1 MQLSLLLFFTF
12 LVFPLHWRE
21 VHQKVFVPEM
31 SKNDG
36 QMKRQNERARNQC
49 ILRRKP
55 SSSKNRKLIN
65 PVYTSFPDFHMNF
78 SLAQLQALS
87 IYSICLWY
95 VPMAPQAFVLLFFV
109 LGDLTSMMNVKCSK
123 FPEHAPHV
131 PATRPVLTLLAQGCL
146 LPACQN
152 WDA

>member
-1 MQLSLLLFFTF
+1 MQEIGHF
-12 LVFPLHWRE
+12 
-21 VHQKVFVPEM
+21 
-31 SKNDG
+31 
-36 QMKRQNERARNQC
+36 A
-49 ILRRKP
+49 RKP
-55 SSSKNRKLIN
+55 SSSKKRKLIN

-78 SLAQLQALS
+78 LAQLQALS
-87 IYSICLWY
+87 ICLRY

-109 LGDLTSMMNVKCSK
+109 LGDLTSMMNVKFSK